1 MSVRAHQCSVWP
13 PSQFRLTTEAKADP
27 QGKSGMLDP
36 VAQRHSTLSKLIHR
50 PHSEL
55 WEAKLYVVWGALLE
69 FLAQK
74 LGTMTP
80 LPEQL

>member
-1 MSVRAHQCSVWP
+1 
-13 PSQFRLTTEAKADP
+13 
-27 QGKSGMLDP
+27 MLDP